1 MRSFRPGV
9 LLALVLV
16 SALFLAS
23 PATREAAPSAAGD
36 KMAAGEA
43 VSTLVQAGS
52 LADALAAVESV
63 GARATHR
70 LGIIDAVAAPLTA
83 AQKSL
88 LAGRRGLSLFADGAV
103 SLETGG
109 GGGGGNSNPETF
121 YPTLVGAN
129 QLHSQGLTGFGV
141 TVAVLDTGYWR
152 ETGLSTN
159 AFLLP
164 RVLVQYDATRNRI
177 DSLLSLGVN
186 TDENGHG
193 SHVSSVILDSTIAG
207 GKFRGVAPGAFLV
220 SVKAFGEDGRG
231 SYANVIRG
239 LDWVVAN
246 RQLLG
251 IKVLNLSFS
260 APPASFY
267 WDDPLNQAVMKA
279 WKAGITVVAAAGN
292 RGPEPLSIGVPGN
305 LPYVITVG
313 AMTDNYTPSNRQDDR
328 VASFSSAGPT
338 VEGFIKP
345 EMVAPGGHVV
355 GLLRPGSEIFVD
367 HPSARIVGTKYG
379 KLSGTS
385 QATAVVSGIVAL
397 MLEAK
402 PNLSPNTIKCRLMLN
417 AKPSGTGGNLGYSV
431 LQQGAGLA
439 WAPGAVADTRSGC
452 ANQGLDIDDDLSGE
466 RHFAGPVRQ
475 TSSGDFVAYGSDGRV
490 YQWDG
495 TYQTA
500 TFPWIDNYQWITTF
514 PWIDVAEWDG
524 NFNWVATFPWIDAAT
539 FPWIDQYAQSQ
550 GQTPTPHILRVEPDW
565 STFEAQV
572 PPWVPEE

>member
-1 MRSFRPGV
+1 
-9 LLALVLV
+9 
-16 SALFLAS
+16 
-23 PATREAAPSAAGD
+23 
-36 KMAAGEA
+36 
-43 VSTLVQAGS
+43 
-52 LADALAAVESV
+52 
-63 GARATHR
+63 
-70 LGIIDAVAAPLTA
+70 
-83 AQKSL
+83 
-88 LAGRRGLSLFADGAV
+88 
-103 SLETGG
+103 
-109 GGGGGNSNPETF
+109 
-121 YPTLVGAN
+121 
-129 QLHSQGLTGFGV
+129 
-141 TVAVLDTGYWR
+141 
-152 ETGLSTN
+152 
-159 AFLLP
+159 
-164 RVLVQYDATRNRI
+164 VQYDATRNRI